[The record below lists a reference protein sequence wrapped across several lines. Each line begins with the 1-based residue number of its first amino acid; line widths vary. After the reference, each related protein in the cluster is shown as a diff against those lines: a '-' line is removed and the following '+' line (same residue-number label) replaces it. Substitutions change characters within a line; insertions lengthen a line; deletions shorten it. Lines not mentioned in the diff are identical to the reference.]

1 MSNSI
6 RKWYLSEALASYR
19 RLDAVIDG
27 LTLEEVM
34 AALELESASQRRRT
48 LTDKLISRAVRLE
61 GIKIG
66 IALSER
72 FHHGKSI

>member
-6 RKWYLSEALASYR
+6 RKWYLNEALVSYR
-19 RLDAVIDG
+19 RLEAVADD

-34 AALELESASQRRRT
+34 AALELESATQRRRS

-72 FHHGKSI
+72 FHHGKST